1 MQMKQRLQ
9 ILPLS
14 TWLNGSKPFIIA
26 GPCSIESE
34 EQILK
39 TALGLKDK
47 GVSLIRAG
55 AWKPRSRPG
64 TFEGHGKKALQWLIA
79 AGKEAGLP
87 VATEAGN
94 AQHALQ
100 VIDAGVDVVWIGART
115 TVNPFLVQEIA
126 DAIGDKNI
134 PVLVKN
140 PINPDLQLWMGAVER
155 LARAGITKLA
165 AVHRGFSS
173 FESNGYRNKPS
184 WEIPIELKRQIPD
197 LPLICDPSHI
207 CGTTDKILPV
217 SQTALDLNFD
227 GLMIETHYDPENA
240 LSDADQQV
248 TPDQLKEI
256 LENLVLRTP
265 EVADVLMQNLLE
277 ELREQ
282 IDKIDMDLLDVL
294 SKRMEIARLI
304 GKYKKDNNITILQPE
319 RWAEIVRTRTYNG
332 KIKEL
337 TAEFVHK
344 IFEYI
349 HQESIHHQTIVM
361 NEINA
366 TLKEKN

>member
-1 MQMKQRLQ
+1 MKPRLE
-9 ILPLS
+9 ILAPG
-14 TWLNGSKPFIIA
+14 TWLKGPKPFIVA

-34 EQILK
+34 QQILK
-39 TALGLKDK
+39 TVFGLKDK

-64 TFEGHGKKALQWLIA
+64 TFEGHGSKALQWLIA

-87 VATEAGN
+87 VATEVGN
-94 AQHALQ
+94 ARHALQ
-100 VIDAGVDVVWIGART
+100 VIEAGVHVVWIGART

-126 DAIGDKNI
+126 DAISGKDI
-134 PVLVKN
+134 AVLIKN
-140 PINPDLQLWMGAVER
+140 PVNPDLQLWIGAIER
-155 LARAGITKLA
+155 IAAAGIKKLV

-173 FESNGYRNKPS
+173 FETNGYRNKPS
-184 WEIPIELKRQIPD
+184 WEIPIELKRQIPQI
-197 LPLICDPSHI
+197 PVFCDPSHI
-207 CGTTDKILPV
+207 CGTTDKILSV

-227 GLMIETHYDPENA
+227 GLMIETHYDPSQA

-256 LENLVLRTP
+256 LQNLILRTP

-277 ELREQ
+277 ELRDQ
-282 IDKIDMDLLDVL
+282 IDKIDMNLLDVL

-304 GKYKKDNNITILQPE
+304 GKYKKNNNITILQPE

-332 KIKEL
+332 QIKEL
-337 TAEFVHK
+337 TSEFVHK

-349 HQESIHHQTIVM
+349 HQESIHHQTLIM
-361 NEINA
+361 NENNSV
-366 TLKEKN
+366 LKEKNN